1 MSRLFFL
8 VGTFH
13 VHHPRWPIEAPA
25 APDMDAGRTA
35 ANHLLH
41 HEDML
46 HHGLRNGMT
55 SIGLNRCQDRDP
67 LYALDPIP
75 PPAQGPRQGE
85 TVSAQEVPGIA
96 GAEAPVTAA
105 IVVAVIEVA
114 VPTRVEAEIDTT
126 KPLSFMY

>member
-13 VHHPRWPIEAPA
+13 VRHPRWAIEAPV
-25 APDMDAGRTA
+25 APDTDVGRMA
-35 ANHLLH
+35 ANCLLH

-46 HHGLRNGMT
+46 PHGLPNGMT
-55 SIGLNRCQDRDP
+55 SIGLNRCRDRDP

-75 PPAQGPRQGE
+75 HPTQGPRQGE
-85 TVSAQEVPGIA
+85 TVSAQEAPGIA
-96 GAEAPVTAA
+96 GAEALLTAA

-114 VPTRVEAEIDTT
+114 VQTRVEAEIDTA
-126 KPLSFMY
+126 KPLSYMY